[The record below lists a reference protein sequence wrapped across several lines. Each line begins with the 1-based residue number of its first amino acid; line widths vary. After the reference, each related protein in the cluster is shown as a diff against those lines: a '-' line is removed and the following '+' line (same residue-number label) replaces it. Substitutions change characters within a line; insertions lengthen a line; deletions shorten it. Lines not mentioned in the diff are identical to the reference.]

1 MTISSLSK
9 TLIFH
14 KAKTTKT
21 LMWFHENVSEN
32 MTAPMGKKT
41 NKLPASVFSCWLDA
55 KEP

>member
-9 TLIFH
+9 TLIVH